1 MHLAHPPL
9 DADTRAQQSQCRG
22 ALQGH
27 AAPTRLQRNSWVL
40 GMAVYRLFQNK
51 AFEPEAIAIMTR
63 AHADVCRTLGVS
75 ESNDP
80 EANTVAQKVIEFA
93 QRGERDPVRL
103 REHVLQALRS

>member
-1 MHLAHPPL
+1 MHLAHPRL
-9 DADTRAQQSQCRG
+9 GADTCAQQSRG
-22 ALQGH
+22 QRATGNV
-27 AAPTRLQRNSWVL
+27 APMGLQRNARVF

-80 EANTVAQKVIEFA
+80 EANAVAQKVIEFA
-93 QRGERDPVRL
+93 QRGERDLVRL

>member
-1 MHLAHPPL
+1 LRIDRRTLILARGNQNS
-9 DADTRAQQSQCRG
+9 RA
-22 ALQGH
+22 AQGN
-27 AAPTRLQRNSWVL
+27 AAAAGLLGNARVC
-40 GMAVYRLFQNK
+40 GMAVYRLFQSK

-75 ESNDP
+75 ESDDQ
-80 EANTVAQKVIEFA
+80 EANAVAQKVIEFA